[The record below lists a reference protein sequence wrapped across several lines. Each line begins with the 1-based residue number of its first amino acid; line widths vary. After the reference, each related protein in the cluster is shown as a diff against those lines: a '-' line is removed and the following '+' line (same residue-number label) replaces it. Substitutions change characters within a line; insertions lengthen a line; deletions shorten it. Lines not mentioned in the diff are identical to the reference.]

1 MSKFNSKGSNTKRGR
16 PKAYSYV
23 RFSTAEQA
31 AGNSLARQLEAARKH
46 AAINGWELDEELS
59 FQDRGI
65 SAFHGRNASAGALGA
80 FLEAVRAGIVA
91 KGSYLI
97 VESLDRVSR
106 QAPRRAARTIENIVE
121 AGVNLVDLS
130 DNGRVYNAATL
141 DDDQMQFLMMIVR
154 FMRAN
159 EESIIKSRRISAA
172 YESKRQLARRG
183 EQERPFTRRLPAWL
197 QWDDHKRGYVVDPHR
212 AKLLRAIFAKAARGW
227 GKQRIARWLN
237 EKGVKTWGEGKKRA
251 QFWRSSYVRK
261 LLSNPSVIG
270 TFVPHRSVKS
280 EAGQR
285 KRKPLQPI
293 ENFFP
298 PVISSRTFDC
308 VQSENTTSARGRH
321 AGEAPKSIF
330 AGLLKCPYCS
340 GTVTR
345 VSKGKYVYLVCS
357 RAHSRAGSCKYQ
369 PVSYEAVEKAF
380 AVNFRVILRDAPR
393 GQTTTKI
400 ESEIALLER
409 NISAL
414 SDDIDDAVALAATSK
429 SDAARRHL
437 EKLEIQHFRAN
448 EKLRELRLSR
458 ESLAPQNVRRNLSE
472 IVRTLSQKPL
482 NIEQTNRALRRAVQ
496 TIVLRP
502 EEGTFDIRWKHS
514 ETITKDIP
522 FYSRH
527 AGYRT
532 FGVTTDGEKTR
543 IAK

>member
-1 MSKFNSKGSNTKRGR
+1 MSKTITKRSSMKSGR

-31 AGNSLARQLEAARKH
+31 AGNSLSRQLEAARKH
-46 AAINGWELDEELS
+46 AALNGWELDEELS

-65 SAFHGRNASAGALGA
+65 SAFHGRNESTGALGA

-91 KGSYLI
+91 RGSYLI

-159 EESIIKSRRISAA
+159 EESSIKSRRISAA

-183 EQERPFTRRLPAWL
+183 EQQRPFTRRLPAWL
-197 QWDDHKRGYVVDPHR
+197 RWDDDKGRYVVEPRR
-212 AKLLRAIFAKAARGW
+212 AKLLREIFAKAARGW

-237 EKGVKTWGEGKKRA
+237 ERPIETWGEGKQRA

-261 LLSNPSVIG
+261 LLSNPAVTG

-280 EAGQR
+280 DAGQR
-285 KRKPLQPI
+285 KRKPLEPI

-298 PVISSRTFDC
+298 TVISPKIFES
-308 VQSENTTSARGRH
+308 VQSGKTTSARGRH
-321 AGEAPKSIF
+321 AEETPKSIF
-330 AGLLKCPYCS
+330 AGLMKCPYCC

-357 RAHSRAGSCKYQ
+357 RAHSRAASCKYQ
-369 PVSYEAVEKAF
+369 PVSYESVEKAF
-380 AVNFRVILRDAPR
+380 IVNSPVILRDAPR
-393 GQTTTKI
+393 GKKSYKI
-400 ESEIALLER
+400 ESEISTLEK
-409 NISAL
+409 NINAL

-437 EKLEIQHFRAN
+437 EQLEVQHSRAN
-448 EKLRELRLSR
+448 EKLQELRLTR

-472 IVRTLSQKPL
+472 IARTVSQKPL
-482 NIEQTNRALRRAVQ
+482 HIGQANRALRRAVQ
-496 TIVLRP
+496 SIILRP

-514 ETITKDIP
+514 ETITKEIP
-522 FYSRH
+522 FYSRR
-527 AGYRT
+527 AAYRT
-532 FGVTTDGEKTR
+532 FGTNTHGKKTR
-543 IAK
+543 TAK